1 MAGKF
6 VLKRAKNND
15 FYFSLIAGNGEPVG
29 RSEMYKSRA
38 SALNGIDSVKR
49 NAPDATHFLVK
60 EGRDGQHYLS
70 LKASNGQVIL
80 AGEGYS
86 SHAAA
91 LKGGDAVARAA
102 LDARLIDET
111 LPQPAT

>member
-15 FYFSLIAGNGEPVG
+15 FYFSLVAGNGEILG
-29 RSEMYKSRA
+29 RSEMYRSRA
-38 SALNGIDSVKR
+38 SALNGVDSVKR
-49 NAPDATHFLVK
+49 NAPIATHFLVR

-80 AGEGYS
+80 SGDGYS
-86 SHAAA
+86 SHTAAR
-91 LKGGDAVARAA
+91 KGGEAIGRAT
-102 LDARLIDET
+102 LEARLIDET